1 MTDRGGQAPPRP
13 RRRREANQTEDALA
27 SAGVSARVPTL
38 DAALRLVDG
47 PVAALAVRA
56 AVARALAA
64 AAPQRPPRRR
74 AARVAGDDGGR
85 ADEVEERVA
94 PPVEERLR
102 ARARGVRRLAQAVV
116 GREEPAQLVD
126 PRRDL
131 VRVRDEE
138 DLCGFKSSTRLQ
150 CAHMRQF

>member
-1 MTDRGGQAPPRP
+1 MLVTAPGIIS
-13 RRRREANQTEDALA
+13 RRRAML
-27 SAGVSARVPTL
+27 L
-38 DAALRLVDG
+38 DAALGLVDG

-102 ARARGVRRLAQAVV
+102 ARARGVRRLAQGVV

-126 PRRDL
+126 PGRDL

-138 DLCGFKSSTRLQ
+138 DLGRTREIQRRFNVSVPRERVPENTSTLRD
-150 CAHMRQF
+150 RSKR